1 VSKSAGRGVILRGAL
16 LALLLVTSGT
26 AAAATN
32 EHAPLGV
39 TSRASPSADSPTS
52 DPTSS
57 PPGGHAKTGAS
68 KAPSRP
74 PLTAAGQPT
83 GDSEDGAGSLQGEA
97 DPLVS
102 NGLGS
107 PLCDGALSSELSGA
121 SRRHCE
127 TSGFVAASA
136 PTGDYGIDVHIDTGV
151 LGLSSGGLLTT
162 VQDLF
167 VTPVWMALVWVVHAL
182 VVMLEWCFTIDLLD
196 SASVGGGVAR
206 GLRQMQGTF
215 TNPWLAT
222 VLAVAAVVAAY
233 NGLVRRRVAETVGQ
247 ALLALAMMAGGMWTM
262 LDPAGTVGALGG
274 WANEAGLGTLAVTT
288 RGTPARAGRAL
299 ADSMGM
305 VFAAAIE
312 VPWCYMEFG
321 DVGWCRDR
329 ERMDPRLRAAGLR
342 IAAGERALVGCKL
355 DPNYLSVCA
364 ARGSAAA
371 KALEHSAE
379 LLRDARSNGA
389 LFLALPA
396 NGSARN
402 AINDEGSLLRAICR
416 SDDATRCRGPAAA
429 QAEFR
434 TNGGTWARVGGLL
447 LIAAGVLGMILL
459 LGFIALR
466 LLAASLFS
474 LLYLML
480 APAAVLAPALGE
492 SGRTAFRKWATQL
505 LGAVVSKLLFSF
517 LLGVVL
523 SILTILANLRTLGWW
538 TQWLLMSAF
547 WWGAFA
553 RRHQLLDS
561 AGRTLGHEQVN
572 RQRTAARRMSDA
584 LDSPRKAIDGARSV
598 KRRLDKRGSDPDR
611 RRKLAQV
618 GRERARVSS
627 GDQSRR
633 TLEHE
638 QREAR
643 ARADRAP
650 EVQERLSAMRSQL
663 ERVRAAHGRALAGGE
678 ARRAAELAHREQR
691 IEDGIGREQHE
702 LKSASAGGGDR
713 QARRGAP
720 NPLDPEQIEARNRF
734 LDAQAALPASVRAPG
749 GRTAERRDYGAL
761 AGLAGYGP
769 REYERL
775 DPGTRRAARLEI
787 DRELALRRESNAT
800 AKQIAGD
807 AEGPALRRRERRS
820 ANREF
825 DRKLG
830 ERMREGGHAMPRT
843 SAPRSGLDAW
853 RSDALGG
860 RDASGSTGSTSS
872 AGSAAVPESSV
883 MRDARE
889 VAKRRKR
896 QLGRDRR

>member
-1 VSKSAGRGVILRGAL
+1 
-16 LALLLVTSGT
+16 
-26 AAAATN
+26 
-32 EHAPLGV
+32 
-39 TSRASPSADSPTS
+39 
-52 DPTSS
+52 
-57 PPGGHAKTGAS
+57 
-68 KAPSRP
+68 
-74 PLTAAGQPT
+74 
-83 GDSEDGAGSLQGEA
+83 
-97 DPLVS
+97 
-102 NGLGS
+102 LGS
-107 PLCDGALSSELSGA
+107 PLCNGALGSELSGA

-127 TSGFVAASA
+127 TSGFVAARA
-136 PTGDYGIDVHIDTGV
+136 PTGNYGIDVHIDTGV

-222 VLAVAAVVAAY
+222 VLAIAAVIAAY

-247 ALLALAMMAGGMWTM
+247 ALLALTMMAGGMWVM

-288 RGTPARAGRAL
+288 KGTPARAGWAL
-299 ADSMGM
+299 ADSMGT

-321 DVGWCRDR
+321 DVGWCRDQG
-329 ERMDPRLRAAGLR
+329 RMDPRLRAAGLR
-342 IAAGERALVGCKL
+342 IAAGERALVGCRL
-355 DPNYLSVCA
+355 DTTYLSVCA

-371 KALEHSAE
+371 KTLENSAK

-389 LFLALPA
+389 VFLALPA

-402 AINDEGSLLRAICR
+402 AINDESSLLRAICR
-416 SDDATRCRGPAAA
+416 TDDARRCRGPAAA

-447 LIAAGVLGMILL
+447 LIAVGVLGMILL

-492 SGRTAFRKWATQL
+492 SGRTAFRKWGSQL

-523 SILTILANLRTLGWW
+523 SILAILADLRALGWW

-553 RRHQLLDS
+553 RRHQLLDG
-561 AGRTLGHEQVN
+561 AGRTLGHDQVS
-572 RQRTAARRMSDA
+572 RRRTATQRLSDA
-584 LDSPRKAIDGARSV
+584 LDSPRKVIDGARLA
-598 KRRLDKRGSDPDR
+598 KRRLNKRASDPDR
-611 RRKLAQV
+611 RPKLAQA
-618 GRERARVSS
+618 GRERARLAS

-643 ARADRAP
+643 TYVAQAP
-650 EVQERLSAMRSQL
+650 EVRERLSGMRSQL
-663 ERVRAAHGRALAGGE
+663 ERVRAAHGSALASGDV
-678 ARRAAELAHREQR
+678 RRAAELAHRAQR
-691 IEDGIGREQHE
+691 IEGEIGREQQD
-702 LKSASAGGGDR
+702 LKLASRVGSDA
-713 QARRGAP
+713 QARRGVP
-720 NPLDPEQIEARNRF
+720 NPLDPEQIEARDRF
-734 LDAQAALPASVRAPG
+734 LDAQAALPASVRALG
-749 GRTAERRDYGAL
+749 VGTAERRDYGAL
-761 AGLAGYGP
+761 AGLAGYGR

-775 DPGTRRAARLEI
+775 DPPTRRAARLEI
-787 DRELALRRESNAT
+787 DRELALRRELNAT
-800 AKQIAGD
+800 AKQIAGG
-807 AEGPALRRRERRS
+807 AEEPALRRRERRS

-825 DRKLG
+825 DNVLA
-830 ERMREGGHAMPRT
+830 ERMREGGHTMPRAST
-843 SAPRSGLDAW
+843 PRSGLDAW
-853 RSDALGG
+853 RGDSPSRGKPT
-860 RDASGSTGSTSS
+860 GSTGSAGAS
-872 AGSAAVPESSV
+872 ALPESSV

-889 VAKRRKR
+889 VARRRKR